1 MGHGRRNNGKRS
13 LMITGLLTFLFF
25 FAIIGCVLYGRKLI
39 RTEKVDAVFGNPERA
54 QGGIHWV
61 IVGSSFLLLV
71 WLYYSWDIAKSFFPK
86 SANELCQV
94 GKVNESLLSLKYLF
108 PIDERQ
114 LKSTSVIETESENL
128 NKITIEIEKSGIE
141 NQDKSNLLNFVSQ
154 TKNTIPLLTN
164 EQLLNNDTREQI
176 KLINKKI
183 INLTENF
190 KRSDYPNESTEQELE
205 RIEAAKEEGSW
216 KASSTSIENTIEIP
230 FIPKTKRGLKF
241 QAAAT
246 ELNLISDE
254 FFELK
259 NHNEQYTSALE
270 KLKKEI
276 KDYRSNLSSS
286 KEISSSLA
294 KDILKIARRI
304 EYASIFPPN
313 TLDDMQASIINFDNL
328 QKKEQGGLRWVDLL
342 LFPSGTIISSG
353 PSCSEQG
360 SGRWLPKPSDTLNK
374 FTLMLNPN
382 VGYKQIPLI
391 WYEMMDVSKI
401 IGFLIPDWFAD
412 ILPGEYPVHDEQGE
426 VKPNFKSKV
435 LSFVTGDFNL
445 FKIPIPTGHIWDSF
459 LRVFL
464 GLVAGII
471 VGVPLGLFMGL
482 NRFAKGFFDPLIELY
497 RPVPPLAW
505 APLVISVLGID
516 NLGKVFLLFMVSLSI
531 MIISARAGASGTQL
545 SKIHAAH
552 SLGASKWQILRHV
565 IFPNSL
571 PEILTGIRVATGMC
585 WGTLVAAE
593 FLAGTTGVGFV
604 ENVAKK
610 YFQYEVIW
618 ITIFIMG
625 MLGLIFDITIRKII
639 DKTIPWRGKG

>member
-1 MGHGRRNNGKRS
+1 
-13 LMITGLLTFLFF
+13 MITGFLTFVFF
-25 FAIIGCVLYGRKLI
+25 FAIVGCVLYGRKLI
-39 RTEKVDAVFGNPERA
+39 KTEKVDAVFGNPERA
-54 QGGIHWV
+54 QGGLHWV

-71 WLYYSWDIAKSFFPK
+71 WLYYSWDMAKSFFPK

-94 GKVNESLLSLKYLF
+94 GKIDESLLSLKYLF
-108 PIDERQ
+108 PIEERQ
-114 LKSTSVIETESENL
+114 LKSTSVIETETKNL
-128 NKITIEIEKSGIE
+128 DEIILLIEKSNDVKNE
-141 NQDKSNLLNFVSQ
+141 NKINLLDFVAQ

-164 EQLLNNDTREQI
+164 ENLLENETKEQI
-176 KLINKKI
+176 NSITKKI
-183 INLTENF
+183 NNLASDF
-190 KRSDYPNESTEQELE
+190 VKKDYPYEKPEDETN
-205 RIEAAKEEGSW
+205 RIELAKQEGNW
-216 KASSTSIENTIEIP
+216 GASSTSLDNAVEIP
-230 FIPKTKRGLKF
+230 SIPKTKKGLKF
-241 QAAAT
+241 QAAAE
-246 ELNLISDE
+246 ELNIISDE
-254 FFELK
+254 FFELR
-259 NHNEQYTSALE
+259 NHNSQYASSLE
-270 KLKKEI
+270 NLKNEI
-276 KDYRSNLSSS
+276 KEFRSKFDDSNEITSSF
-286 KEISSSLA
+286 A

-304 EYASIFPPN
+304 EYASIFPPQ
-313 TLDDMQASIINFDNL
+313 TLIEMQASIVNFDIL
-328 QKKEQGGLRWVDLL
+328 QKKEQGGLKWVDFF
-342 LFPSGTIISSG
+342 LFPSGTILSSG
-353 PSCSEQG
+353 PSCTEQG

-374 FTLMLNPN
+374 FALMLNPN
-382 VGYKQIPLI
+382 VGFKQIPLI
-391 WYEMMDVSKI
+391 WYEMMDVGRI
-401 IGFLIPDWFAD
+401 IGFILPDWIAD
-412 ILPGEYPVHDEQGE
+412 ILPGQYPVHNEKGE
-426 VKPNFKSKV
+426 IKPNFKSRV
-435 LSFVTGDFNL
+435 LNVVTGDFEL

-464 GLVAGII
+464 GLVTGII
-471 VGVPLGLFMGL
+471 VGVPLGLYMGL

-516 NLGKVFLLFMVSLSI
+516 NFGKVFLLFMVSLSI

-552 SLGASKWQILRHV
+552 SLGASKWQILRYV

-625 MLGLIFDITIRKII
+625 MLGLLFDISIRKII

>member
-1 MGHGRRNNGKRS
+1 
-13 LMITGLLTFLFF
+13 MITAFLTFLFF
-25 FAIIGCVLYGRKLI
+25 FAIVGCVLYGRRLI

-54 QGGIHWV
+54 KGGVHWV

-108 PIDERQ
+108 PIEERQ
-114 LKSTSVIETESENL
+114 FKSTSTIQTETENL
-128 NKITIEIEKSGIE
+128 NGIILDIKKSDQV
-141 NQDKSNLLNFVSQ
+141 NDLNKDKLLAFVTV
-154 TKNTIPLLTN
+154 TKSTIPLLTN
-164 EQLLNNDTREQI
+164 EKLLQSDTREQI
-176 KLINKKI
+176 NLITAKI
-183 INLTENF
+183 NDLTENF
-190 KRSDYPNESTEQELE
+190 SSKEYPIESPEEE
-205 RIEAAKEEGSW
+205 IKRIELAKEEGTW
-216 KASSTSIENTIEIP
+216 GASSTSLDNAVEIP
-230 FIPKTKRGLKF
+230 SIPKTKKGLKF
-241 QAAAT
+241 QAAAE

-254 FFELK
+254 FFELR
-259 NHNEQYTSALE
+259 NHNPQYSSTLE
-270 KLKKEI
+270 NLKKDIKEFRSKLTPSEEI
-276 KDYRSNLSSS
+276 TSSF
-286 KEISSSLA
+286 A

-313 TLDDMQASIINFDNL
+313 TLNDMQQSIIKFDKA
-328 QKKEQGGLRWVDLL
+328 QKKEQGSLKWVDIL
-342 LFPSGTIISSG
+342 LFPSGTIMSSG
-353 PSCSEQG
+353 PSCTEQG
-360 SGRWLPKPSDTLNK
+360 SGRWLPKPSDTVNK
-374 FTLMLNPN
+374 FTLMLKPS
-382 VGYKQIPLI
+382 VGFKQIPLI

-401 IGFLIPDWFAD
+401 VGFILPNWIAD
-412 ILPGEYPVHDEQGE
+412 IIPGEYPVHNEKGE
-426 VKPNFKSKV
+426 IKENFKSKV
-435 LSFVTGDFNL
+435 LNVVTGEFSL

-552 SLGASKWQILRHV
+552 SLGASRWQILRHV

-625 MLGLIFDITIRKII
+625 MLGLLFDVTIRKII

>member
-1 MGHGRRNNGKRS
+1 
-13 LMITGLLTFLFF
+13 MITAFLTFVFF
-25 FAIIGCVLYGRKLI
+25 FAIVGCVLYGRKLI
-39 RTEKVDAVFGNPERA
+39 KTEKVDAVFGNPERA

-108 PIDERQ
+108 PIEERQ
-114 LKSTSVIETESENL
+114 LKSTSVIETETENL
-128 NKITIEIEKSGIE
+128 NKIIIEIEKSE
-141 NQDKSNLLNFVSQ
+141 EVKSQDKNKLLNFVSQ

-164 EQLLNNDTREQI
+164 EKLLNNETKEQI
-176 KLINKKI
+176 KIINNKI

-190 KRSDYPNESTEQELE
+190 RKKDYPNESAEQEIE

-230 FIPKTKRGLKF
+230 SIPKTKRGLKF
-241 QAAAT
+241 QAAAE

-254 FFELK
+254 FFELR
-259 NHNEQYTSALE
+259 NHNSQYTSALE

-276 KDYRSNLSSS
+276 KDFRTNLGSSE
-286 KEISSSLA
+286 EISSSFA

-313 TLDDMQASIINFDNL
+313 TLKDMQLSIINFDKA
-328 QKKEQGGLRWVDLL
+328 QKKEQGTLRWVDIL

-360 SGRWLPKPSDTLNK
+360 SGRWLPKPSDTINK

-412 ILPGEYPVHDEQGE
+412 ILPGEYPVHNEQGE

-625 MLGLIFDITIRKII
+625 MLGLLFDITIRKII

>member
-1 MGHGRRNNGKRS
+1 MFTQ
-13 LMITGLLTFLFF
+13 LITILILVS
-25 FAIIGCVLYGRKLI
+25 IIGCILYGRRLI
-39 RTEKVDAVFGNPERA
+39 KTEKVDAVFGNPERA
-54 QGGIHWV
+54 KGGTHWI
-61 IVGSSFLLLV
+61 IVGSSAILLV
-71 WLYYSWDIAKSFFPK
+71 WLYYSWDIAKGFYPK

-94 GKVNESLLSLKYLF
+94 AKINESLLGLKYQF
-108 PIDERQ
+108 PIEEREF
-114 LKSTSVIETESENL
+114 KSTSIIKIENENL
-128 NKITIEIEKSGIE
+128 KKISLEIQNSPDLSSIQKTALVGFINKTNK
-141 NQDKSNLLNFVSQ
+141 L
-154 TKNTIPLLTN
+154 IPLLTN
-164 EQLLNNDTREQI
+164 DNLMEINTKI
-176 KLINKKI
+176 KLDEMTEEIKLLSTNFQKK
-183 INLTENF
+183 
-190 KRSDYPNESTEQELE
+190 DYPFETLEQKTERQKAIAEQ
-205 RIEAAKEEGSW
+205 GSW
-216 KASSTSIENTIEIP
+216 GIVTVSAGTGSIENTIEVP
-230 FIPKTKRGLKF
+230 LVPETDRGLKF
-241 QAAAT
+241 HAAA
-246 ELNLISDE
+246 
-254 FFELK
+254 
-259 NHNEQYTSALE
+259 E
-270 KLKKEI
+270 KLKKINDKFFKLRNHNPQFKNSI
-276 KDYRSNLSSS
+276 KELKSEVKLYRKNLDDTEEVASNY
-286 KEISSSLA
+286 A
-294 KDILKIARRI
+294 KNIVKIARRI
-304 EYASIFPPN
+304 EFASIYPPN
-313 TLDDMQASIINFDNL
+313 ALNEMQNAIIEFDNL
-328 QKKEQGGLRWVDLL
+328 QKTEQGGLRLIDIL
-342 LFPSGTIISSG
+342 LFPAGTIVASG

-374 FTLMLNPN
+374 FILMSKPS
-382 VGYKQIPLI
+382 VGYKNIPLLWI
-391 WYEMMDVSKI
+391 DMMDVSQI
-401 IGFLIPDWFAD
+401 IGFILPDWIAD
-412 ILPGEYPVHDEQGE
+412 VLPGEYPVHTKDGV
-426 VKPNFKSKV
+426 VKQNFKGKV
-435 LSFVTGDFNL
+435 LKIVTGDFKL
-445 FKIPIPTGHIWDSF
+445 FKIPVPYGHIWDSF

-464 GLVAGII
+464 GLVFGILI
-471 VGVPLGLFMGL
+471 GVPLGLFMGL

>member
-1 MGHGRRNNGKRS
+1 
-13 LMITGLLTFLFF
+13 MITGVLTFVFF
-25 FAIIGCVLYGRKLI
+25 FAIVGCILYGRKLI

-54 QGGIHWV
+54 KGGVHWV
-61 IVGSSFLLLV
+61 IVGSSFLLLI

-94 GKVNESLLSLKYLF
+94 GKVNESLLGLKYLF
-108 PIDERQ
+108 PIEQRQ
-114 LKSTSVIETESENL
+114 FKSTAIIQKETENL
-128 NKITIEIEKSGIE
+128 NEILLEINQSSLSNNEKNTLISFI
-141 NQDKSNLLNFVSQ
+141 DK
-154 TKNTIPLLTN
+154 TKKTIPLLTDEN
-164 EQLLNNDTREQI
+164 LLENDTKE
-176 KLINKKI
+176 KLDIITDKI
-183 INLTENF
+183 FTLSENF
-190 KRSDYPNESTEQELE
+190 SRSDYPNESTEEEEKRIQE
-205 RIEAAKEEGSW
+205 ANQEGTWS
-216 KASSTSIENTIEIP
+216 ASSTSIENTIEIP
-230 FIPKTKRGLKF
+230 SIPKTKRGLKF
-241 QAAAT
+241 QAAAE

-254 FFELK
+254 FFELR
-259 NHNEQYTSALE
+259 NHNTQYRNAYDNLS
-270 KLKKEI
+270 KEI
-276 KDYRSNLSSS
+276 KDFRSNLSSS
-286 KEISSSLA
+286 DEIVSSFA

-313 TLDDMQASIINFDNL
+313 ALVNMQASIEKFDEVQN
-328 QKKEQGGLRWVDLL
+328 KEQGGLRWVDIL

-374 FTLMLNPN
+374 FVLMMNPN
-382 VGYKQIPLI
+382 VGFKQIPLI

-401 IGFLIPDWFAD
+401 IGFILPDWIAD
-412 ILPGEYPVHDEQGE
+412 ILPGEYPVHNEKGE
-426 VKPNFKSKV
+426 VNSNFKSKV
-435 LSFVTGDFNL
+435 LSFVTGDFEL

-471 VGVPLGLFMGL
+471 IGVPLGLFMGL

-505 APLVISVLGID
+505 APLIISVLGID
-516 NLGKVFLLFMVSLSI
+516 NFGKVFLLFMVSLSI

-625 MLGLIFDITIRKII
+625 MLGLLFDITIRKII